1 MRSVVL
7 VAALIAAPAVAHD
20 GAHKPAAAVA
30 ASTVVATPA
39 APAAATSRLNI
50 DMPIEALAADP
61 AGKAVL
67 DANFPGM
74 TTHAM
79 YDSFKG
85 MTLKQVQPMSNGN
98 IKDEAVAKAKA
109 DLAAIK

>member
-7 VAALIAAPAVAHD
+7 VAALIAAPAAAHD
-20 GAHKPAAAVA
+20 GAHKPTAILASAA
-30 ASTVVATPA
+30 VATPA

-85 MTLKQVQPMSNGN
+85 MTLTQVQPMSNGN

-109 DLAAIK
+109 DLAALK

>member
-7 VAALIAAPAVAHD
+7 AAALIGAPVFAHAPSPAIPAAAPAV
-20 GAHKPAAAVA
+20 
-30 ASTVVATPA
+30 
-39 APAAATSRLNI
+39 ATSRLNI

-79 YDSFKG
+79 YDQFKS
-85 MTLKQVQPMSNGN
+85 MTLTQVQPMSNGN

>member
-7 VAALIAAPAVAHD
+7 AAALIAAPVLAQTPAP
-20 GAHKPAAAVA
+20 APAPAAP
-30 ASTVVATPA
+30 AT

-85 MTLKQVQPMSNGN
+85 MTLTQVQPMSNGN

-109 DLAAIK
+109 DFAAIK

>member
-1 MRSVVL
+1 MRSIVL
-7 VAALIAAPAVAHD
+7 AAALVAAPAVAHD
-20 GAHKPAAAVA
+20 HAVA
-30 ASTVVATPA
+30 TTPATPVTAPA
-39 APAAATSRLNI
+39 APASRLNI
-50 DMPIEALAADP
+50 DMPIEALVADP

-85 MTLKQVQPMSNGN
+85 MTLTQVQPMSNGN

-109 DLAAIK
+109 DLAAVK